1 MAETGKEFERLL
13 DLIAQLRAED
23 GCPWDREQT
32 PATIKRYLLEEVYE
46 LVDAVDHHAPDQ
58 VADELGDLIFMA
70 IFLARLYGEQDQ
82 FQMEQVLR
90 RVGEKMVRR
99 HPHVFGDRKVDS
111 ARQVKLNWE
120 EIKRQEK
127 PQKPLGALLGDIPR
141 ALPALMRSYRTLSRL
156 GRSLRRPLHQD
167 TLVSELRQ
175 SFSALLQT
183 DARGNER
190 QTAAVVGKLLL
201 LLVAFTLPAD
211 IRAEDALTQTLER
224 FCHQLERVE
233 ASLVDQE
240 KGWQDLSEAEERS
253 LWEKI

>member
-1 MAETGKEFERLL
+1 
-13 DLIAQLRAED
+13 
-23 GCPWDREQT
+23 
-32 PATIKRYLLEEVYE
+32 
-46 LVDAVDHHAPDQ
+46 
-58 VADELGDLIFMA
+58 
-70 IFLARLYGEQDQ
+70 
-82 FQMEQVLR
+82 
-90 RVGEKMVRR
+90 
-99 HPHVFGDRKVDS
+99 
-111 ARQVKLNWE
+111 
-120 EIKRQEK
+120 
-127 PQKPLGALLGDIPR
+127 
-141 ALPALMRSYRTLSRL
+141 
-156 GRSLRRPLHQD
+156 
-167 TLVSELRQ
+167 LRQ

-253 LWEKI
+253 LWENI